1 MISIASALKEALL
14 QLQASH
20 VDAFIDSEVLLS
32 VVINKNRAYLYSHPE
47 QRLTHKQ
54 YQNYIHLVQER
65 AKGMPIAYL
74 TQSREFWSLTLKV
87 TPDTLIPR
95 HETERI
101 VELALELIPN
111 HAKTTVLD
119 LGTGSGAIA
128 LALAKERPTWQIDAC
143 DKSKKALLIAQEN
156 AQNNH
161 INNVQFYHSDWF
173 NQLPQKRY
181 HAILS
186 NPPYIAKTDP
196 HLSQGD
202 VQFEPT
208 TALVSEKNGLADIQH
223 IIQNSYDYLLPHG
236 LLLLEHGYDQKKQV
250 STILNQLGYENIKC
264 WQDLMGHDRV
274 SGGSLPDHQ
283 T

>member
-1 MISIASALKEALL
+1 MISIGSALKEALL
-14 QLQASH
+14 QLKASH
-20 VDAFIDSEVLLS
+20 ADALIDSEVLLS
-32 VVINKNRAYLYSHPE
+32 VVINKNRAYLYAHPE
-47 QRLTHKQ
+47 QCLTRNQ
-54 YQNYIHLVQER
+54 YQNYIQLVQER

-74 TQSREFWSLTLKV
+74 THSREFWSLTLKV

-111 HAKTTVLD
+111 QAKTTVLD

-143 DKSKKALLIAQEN
+143 DKNKKALLIAQEN

-161 INNVQFYHSDWF
+161 IDNVQFYHSDWF

-208 TALVSEKNGLADIQH
+208 TALVSEKNGLADIQY

-236 LLLLEHGYDQKKQV
+236 ILLLEHGYDQKKQV

-274 SGGSLPDHQ
+274 SGGSLPDHN